1 MLKPGGTFCG
11 CFYVQ
16 GEHRRT
22 DWFVRRVYEK
32 AGFFMPPYET
42 VPSLKAR
49 LAGMYADV
57 NAGSLKSIAWF
68 VCRKGEGSAR
78 SSAEHLR
85 CGFGL
90 LCRKMRAWVKGH

>member
-1 MLKPGGTFCG
+1 
-11 CFYVQ
+11 
-16 GEHRRT
+16 
-22 DWFVRRVYEK
+22 
-32 AGFFMPPYET
+32 MPPYET

-78 SSAEHLR
+78 PSAEHLR